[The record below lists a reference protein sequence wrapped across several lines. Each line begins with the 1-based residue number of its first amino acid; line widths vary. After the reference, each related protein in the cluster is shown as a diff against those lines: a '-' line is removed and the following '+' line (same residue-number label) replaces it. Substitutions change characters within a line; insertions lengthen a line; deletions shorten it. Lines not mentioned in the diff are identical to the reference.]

1 MRFSISPSQFRTG
14 AVITGLIVCLAGMP
28 VMSQQ
33 VAPKR
38 SPSEAVREF
47 YKAMREKRF
56 REAFAMS
63 IYKPAIEPLKPQEFE
78 DLRPDFEKMAA
89 VMPEQVNL
97 GGEQI
102 SGDKATVFVKVP
114 VTATTPQVTSQPLNL
129 VKSGSDWIILFG
141 SEADAAEV
149 KKAGR
154 HYLLDALIEGH
165 EADTEDFLKR
175 LAIWEGIYNSQHNG
189 VYSDFNALSQAGM
202 FSNDVI
208 DPKLSGYN
216 YHVTVTKDGKSYVA
230 GAEPVSYGKT
240 GKLSFWADQT
250 GAIKSA
256 DNGGKPL
263 KP

>member
-1 MRFSISPSQFRTG
+1 MKMFSNRFLSLLCVCSILITTAALACTAQNNPGPRTPSD
-14 AVITGLIVCLAGMP
+14 V
-28 VMSQQ
+28 
-33 VAPKR
+33 
-38 SPSEAVREF
+38 VREF
-47 YKAMREKRF
+47 YKAMREHRF
-56 REAFAMS
+56 REAFAMTS
-63 IYKPAIEPLKPQEFE
+63 YKPAVEGLNAEE
-78 DLRPDFEKMAA
+78 MELLRPGFEEKAA
-89 VMPEQVNL
+89 AIDATVEIT
-97 GGEQI
+97 GEQI

-114 VTATTPQVTSQPLNL
+114 VTATSPQVTSQPLNL
-129 VKSGSDWIILFG
+129 VKSGNDWIILFG

-154 HYLLDALIEGH
+154 RYLLDMLIEGH

-189 VYSDFNALSQAGM
+189 VYSDFNALIQAGM

-216 YHVTVTKDGKSYVA
+216 YHITVAKDGKTYVV
-230 GAEPVSYGKT
+230 GAEPVNHGKT
-240 GKLSFWADQT
+240 GKLSFWGDQT

>member
-1 MRFSISPSQFRTG
+1 MKMFSNRFLSLLCVCSILITTG
-14 AVITGLIVCLAGMP
+14 ALACTAQNNP
-28 VMSQQ
+28 V
-33 VAPKR
+33 PR
-38 SPSEAVREF
+38 TPSDVVREF
-47 YKAMREKRF
+47 YKAMREHRF
-56 REAFAMS
+56 REAFAMTS
-63 IYKPAIEPLKPQEFE
+63 YKPAVEGLNAEE
-78 DLRPDFEKMAA
+78 MELLRPGFEEKAA
-89 VMPEQVNL
+89 AIDATVEIT
-97 GGEQI
+97 GEQI

-129 VKSGSDWIILFG
+129 VKSGNDWIILFG

-154 HYLLDALIEGH
+154 RYLLDMLIEGH
-165 EADTEDFLKR
+165 EADAEDFLKR
-175 LAIWEGIYNSQHNG
+175 LAIWEGIYSSQHNG
-189 VYSDFNALSQAGM
+189 VYSDFNALIQAGM

-216 YHVTVTKDGKSYVA
+216 YHITVAKDGKTYVA
-230 GAEPVSYGKT
+230 GAEPVNHGKT